1 MSDKLVTCICDVVK
15 KTALKRLAEE
25 SCIILGLK
33 CKSCF
38 ALSLAHVSSIRTI
51 CAKIIDIWGAGK
63 NGYCLRVVFDG
74 QNTHEDD
81 MFFNMI
87 IMCDENR
94 LWQFNSKIKQQS

>member
-1 MSDKLVTCICDVVK
+1 MKKDLCISPRNGRAKIMSDKLVTCICDVVK

-51 CAKIIDIWGAGK
+51 CAKIIDI
-63 NGYCLRVVFDG
+63 
-74 QNTHEDD
+74 
-81 MFFNMI
+81 
-87 IMCDENR
+87 
-94 LWQFNSKIKQQS
+94 